1 MMPAVS
7 AKPVGALGRDAPEA
21 ARHSEPGDVQPMVV
35 ALAWASLAAALL
47 PLIVAAVR
55 AVSDG
60 WVPVGDAAIVTIRAR
75 DIVGG
80 GAGEDVP
87 LLGMWASTSWSVG
100 FDMNHPGPLLSLAL
114 AVPTALVAGPAGVA
128 LGTALVSSVSVL
140 GMFAVAWRR
149 GGALF
154 ALAAMAVTAALCW
167 SFGSAVLVEPWHAT
181 TVLLPFLL
189 FCLLAWSVA
198 CGDLVCLPLAAVV
211 GSLVLQTNLGYALLV
226 PVVLVACLVG
236 LARVRGGGGRPWVWL
251 GAAALGL
258 LMCWLLPLA
267 EQLTGDGRGN
277 LSRLVDS
284 VRVERD
290 MVGFSGGVRT
300 VARVLALPPWW
311 GRPSYADAFRF
322 GAFGNSL
329 PSLAVAA
336 AALVVV
342 VGVLAW
348 RLRAARR
355 TRRSDAAVAVAG
367 AGLLVVL
374 ALATAAQT
382 PTSRFGTVAYQL
394 RWLWPVGGFIA
405 FAVIVS
411 FLPRASDARFQRWA
425 GGSLAAATLVL
436 AAATLPVSDQ
446 GTTAP
451 ASTLPVARGITE
463 AVAAADLEGPVLV
476 TCAEHVFDPYCEA
489 VMAELQRRDV
499 PFVVDSG
506 IALRQLGEGRR
517 WDGTNAVAELT
528 IVAGDFAV
536 FPPAGVDVI
545 ALHQGLDEDERLEL
559 SSLRTDLSRA
569 IADGTLR
576 LNERGRRLAQDGA
589 LVSFSHTGRAGLDA
603 ERLVEVRDELFGQYR
618 RDLVAIAR
626 EDLVDVGAA
635 ADRRAQLDR
644 YADLQI
650 AWDDDTVAVWL
661 GPVPEGGR

>member
-1 MMPAVS
+1 
-7 AKPVGALGRDAPEA
+7 
-21 ARHSEPGDVQPMVV
+21 MVV
-35 ALAWASLAAALL
+35 ALAWASLAIALL

-60 WVPVGDAAIVTIRAR
+60 WVPVGDAAVVTIRAR
-75 DIVGG
+75 DVLGG

-114 AVPTALVAGPAGVA
+114 AAPAALVAGPAGIV
-128 LGTALVSSVSVL
+128 LGTALVSSLSVL

-149 GGALF
+149 GGALV

-198 CGDLVCLPLAAVV
+198 CGDLACLPVAAVV

-226 PVVLVACLVG
+226 PVVLVACVVG
-236 LARVRGGGGRPWVWL
+236 WLARFRGAGGGRWASAWL

-258 LMCWLLPLA
+258 LLCWLLPLA
-267 EQLTGDGRGN
+267 EQLTGEGRGN

-284 VRVERD
+284 VRVERETI
-290 MVGFSGGVRT
+290 GISGAIRT
-300 VARVLALPPWW
+300 IARVLALPPWW
-311 GRPSYADAFRF
+311 GRPSYPEAFRF
-322 GAFGNSL
+322 GAFGNPL

-336 AALVVV
+336 VALVAV
-342 VGVLAW
+342 VGILAW
-348 RLRAARR
+348 RWRAAWR
-355 TRRSDAAVAVAG
+355 TRRSDAAVAVGG
-367 AGLLVVL
+367 AGLLVLL
-374 ALATAAQT
+374 ALASAAQT
-382 PTSRFGTVAYQL
+382 PTSPFGTVAYQL
-394 RWLWPVGGFIA
+394 RWLWPVGAFVA

-411 FLPRASDARFQRWA
+411 FLPRAGGARFQRWA
-425 GGSLAAATLVL
+425 GGSLAAATVIL
-436 AAATLPVSDQ
+436 AAATLPASDQ

-451 ASTLPVARGITE
+451 ASTLPVARGLTE

-499 PFVVDSG
+499 PFVVDSV

-517 WDGTNAVAELT
+517 RDGTNAVADLT
-528 IVAGDFAV
+528 IVSGDFAV
-536 FPPAGVDVI
+536 FPPDGVDVI

-559 SSLRTDLSRA
+559 FVLRADLQQA

-576 LNERGRRLAQDGA
+576 LNERGRRLAREGA
-589 LVSFSHTGRAGLDA
+589 LISASHTGPPGLDA
-603 ERLVEVRDELFGQYR
+603 ERVVGVRDELFGAYR
-618 RDLVAIAR
+618 RDLVAMAR
-626 EDLVDVGAA
+626 EGLLDVGAA
-635 ADRRAQLDR
+635 DQWRVKLDR

-650 AWDDDTVAVWL
+650 AWDDDTVAAWL
-661 GPVPEGGR
+661 APVAEG